1 MIKFSIPSKLP
12 PKSQGRNNSCT
23 IHSISMLDW
32 WRHKKSNSI
41 LSTYRVECKRYR
53 QYCIVVC
60 WPILNICNCLQRLFN
75 NACYRLAEN
84 CTWICTF
91 IFISHRIFREVCVKG
106 ISRNYEKQYILRNY
120 NYKLSQNSNLNENKD
135 NNVKKYLKFW
145 KVNLWNCSEIHRTWL
160 THIQTVSMVCL
171 ITK

>member
-1 MIKFSIPSKLP
+1 M
-12 PKSQGRNNSCT
+12 
-23 IHSISMLDW
+23 
-32 WRHKKSNSI
+32 
-41 LSTYRVECKRYR
+41 
-53 QYCIVVC
+53 VVC
-60 WPILNICNCLQRLFN
+60 WPILNICNKLFTLQRLF

-120 NYKLSQNSNLNENKD
+120 NYKPSQNSNLNENKD

-145 KVNLWNCSEIHRTWL
+145 KVNLWNCTDCEHGMLNNKIVVNSSIDHVLVTYQWKTNKIHSVRF
-160 THIQTVSMVCL
+160 
-171 ITK
+171 

>member
-1 MIKFSIPSKLP
+1 M
-12 PKSQGRNNSCT
+12 
-23 IHSISMLDW
+23 
-32 WRHKKSNSI
+32 
-41 LSTYRVECKRYR
+41 
-53 QYCIVVC
+53 VVC
-60 WPILNICNCLQRLFN
+60 WPILNICNKLFTLQRLFN

-135 NNVKKYLKFW
+135 NNACKKIFEILKGEHLKLFRNSQNLTNTHTDCEHGMLNNKIVLNSSIDHVLVTYQW
-145 KVNLWNCSEIHRTWL
+145 KTNKIHSVRF
-160 THIQTVSMVCL
+160 
-171 ITK
+171 